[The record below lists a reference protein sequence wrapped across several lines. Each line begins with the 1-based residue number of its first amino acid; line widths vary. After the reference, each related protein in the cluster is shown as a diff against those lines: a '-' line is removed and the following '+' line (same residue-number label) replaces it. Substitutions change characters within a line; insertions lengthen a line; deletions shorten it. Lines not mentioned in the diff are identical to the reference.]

1 MLKLYWK
8 FQFLVKTLTYNL
20 DSDQMLTLK
29 LFPLSYNLKF
39 RKKFTSKMSDD
50 IISVIRSC

>member
-20 DSDQMLTLK
+20 DSDQMLTLNFFFY
-29 LFPLSYNLKF
+29 LI
-39 RKKFTSKMSDD
+39 T
-50 IISVIRSC
+50 